1 MDDSAQLPVDLSS
14 GTDDSSNDTSLNDST
29 STNLPEEQVNTEE
42 PSGATEDT
50 SLPVE
55 NQPVVE
61 DAPNEDQVS
70 NDISTGINETPA
82 VQPEDVSINAD
93 SGNSEETSPDT
104 DISREVLTEDTD
116 DSESFLDDTQN
127 I

>member
-1 MDDSAQLPVDLSS
+1 MDDNTQLPVDLSS
-14 GTDDSSNDTSLNDST
+14 ATDDPNNDASLNDST
-29 STNLPEEQVNTEE
+29 GTNLPEEQVNTEE
-42 PSGATEDT
+42 PSGVIEDT

-61 DAPNEDQVS
+61 DTLNEDQIS
-70 NDISTGINETPA
+70 DDISTDINETLA
-82 VQPEDVSINAD
+82 VQPEDVSINTD
-93 SGNSEETSPDT
+93 SDNPEEISPDT
-104 DISREVLTEDTD
+104 DISREVLTEDID